1 MLISKECES
10 QFNDDTGWKTTLCGI
25 ILCLFSAFLLLV
37 NNAILKKMELDSI
50 DAFLISALI
59 LTHYMTMF
67 YFYKLGPNMIKGLYG
82 HSMVNIGGDLIV
94 IGGVSSDYSY
104 SYSLFKMACNNLD
117 FEWTEITETKLKI
130 PRSHHVSMVVPR
142 SICRGEMKPLRRQI
156 SKGMAQLVI

>member
-1 MLISKECES
+1 
-10 QFNDDTGWKTTLCGI
+10 
-25 ILCLFSAFLLLV
+25 
-37 NNAILKKMELDSI
+37 
-50 DAFLISALI
+50 
-59 LTHYMTMF
+59 MF

-156 SKGMAQLVI
+156 TKGMAQLLSHLIIFFFL

>member
-1 MLISKECES
+1 
-10 QFNDDTGWKTTLCGI
+10 
-25 ILCLFSAFLLLV
+25 
-37 NNAILKKMELDSI
+37 
-50 DAFLISALI
+50 
-59 LTHYMTMF
+59 
-67 YFYKLGPNMIKGLYG
+67 MIKGLYG

-156 SKGMAQLVI
+156 TKGMAQLLGHLIIFFFCKKWLYKKLV